1 MTDDSKVRLC
11 LLILLQLFQP
21 LFAALLPRVQL
32 GNKRINTAGLVM
44 EVAVNGHTLALF
56 PTLNCGHVAMEMIGN
71 FPPGVQSSLGRLNAL
86 E

>member
-21 LFAALLPRVQL
+21 LFAALLPCVQL
-32 GNKRINTAGLVM
+32 GNKRINRAGLVM
-44 EVAVNGHTLALF
+44 EVAVNGHPLALF
-56 PTLNCGHVAMEMIGN
+56 PTLDCGHVAMEMIGN
-71 FPPGVQSSLGRLNAL
+71 FLPGVQSSLGRLNAL